1 MNELNKQYN
10 VEWNLKPYQ
19 REYDDRIAPFYTGP
33 FLFRATRLIE
43 FVGGPLAYLN
53 AVLHPNNI
61 AAKTLTNE
69 MDNISLID
77 CRRLATRRIE
87 SPAATGFTN
96 AHSVRSFF
104 LFIRIYINSNNI
116 ATIILTIYICINNVD
131 REIGCYDG

>member
-10 VEWNLKPYQ
+10 IEWNLKPYQ
-19 REYDDRIAPFYTGP
+19 RQYDDRIAPFYTGP

-53 AVLHPNNI
+53 AVLYPNNI
-61 AAKTLTNE
+61 AAKSLTNQL
-69 MDNISLID
+69 DNISLID
-77 CRRLATRRIE
+77 CRRLAARRIE

-96 AHSVRSFF
+96 AHSVSIFY
-104 LFIRIYINSNNI
+104 LFIRINSNYNATTLLNI
-116 ATIILTIYICINNVD
+116 YVCIYNVD